1 MITRRTSEKDMAMN
15 QVRKPGGNQ
24 TMHFMAAD
32 GSSAD
37 HDAAQEIT
45 RAELRLAGYV
55 VDMDRFRADLAASA
69 DMPDGAEV
77 IGRSARPRR

>member
-1 MITRRTSEKDMAMN
+1 MN
-15 QVRKPGGNQ
+15 QVREPGGNQ

-32 GSSAD
+32 GLPAD
-37 HDAAQEIT
+37 HDAAQEIG
-45 RAELRLAGYV
+45 RAKRRLASYV

>member
-1 MITRRTSEKDMAMN
+1 MN

-32 GSSAD
+32 GLPAD
-37 HDAAQEIT
+37 HDAAQEIR
-45 RAELRLAGYV
+45 RAKRRLAGYV
-55 VDMDRFRADLAASA
+55 VDMDRFRADLAAAA

>member
-1 MITRRTSEKDMAMN
+1 MN
-15 QVRKPGGNQ
+15 QVRKPGGDQ

-32 GSSAD
+32 VSPAD
-37 HDAAQEIT
+37 HAAAQEVR
-45 RAELRLAGYV
+45 RAKRRLAGYV